1 MTRMRLPLRDTPR
14 AYGKVTRALH
24 WTVAALVLWQF
35 MTMILKVGFGVS
47 PRDSAL
53 VGSHGPVGTAVFVLI
68 VIRVAWA
75 FANAGRRPDHGRGFI
90 GIAAKAGHG
99 ILYLVMLIVPLAALA
114 RAFGSGRGFSPFGF
128 PLFPTRDEPIAWM
141 VAFGDA
147 VHGELGWVF
156 GVLLIGHIAMVGL
169 HEAMWKDGT
178 LAKMAGKKALR
189 GG

>member
-1 MTRMRLPLRDTPR
+1 MTLPFRDTPR

-24 WTVAALVLWQF
+24 WSIAALVLWQF
-35 MTMILKVGFGVS
+35 MTMILKVGFGIS
-47 PRDSAL
+47 PRDSA
-53 VGSHGPVGTAVFVLI
+53 VIASHGPVGTAVFGLI

-75 FANAGRRPDHGRGFI
+75 FMNAGRRPDHGRGPI

-114 RAFGSGRGFSPFGF
+114 RAFGSGRGFAPFGF
-128 PLFPTRDEPIAWM
+128 PLFPTREEPISWM
-141 VAFGDA
+141 VDFGNA

-156 GVLLIGHIAMVGL
+156 GALLIGHIAMVGL

-189 GG
+189 AG